1 MEACA
6 RRRLPQAA
14 AFQGPGRGNWL
25 RHAAADLRRR
35 DPHLLRRRLPVPR
48 APRLYPPGYVA
59 ALHVRRHP
67 GGLHVGPLLQDVE
80 GRGLEE
86 DDADDGVPV
95 SRHCLRDLLLLES
108 VHLGSQVFRGSALHH
123 DVRPPRPLV
132 RHLGAARVPGGVLRV
147 QEGSDLAA
155 SAHEPDPAPDP
166 RAAVVHQR
174 GLLVPRGRHPPVR
187 CRLHGAVLHHVLHV
201 AASVLLPVRF
211 PRTGLGDPSRDV
223 CRDCHRADL
232 LPADSGGL
240 QVVVALLLC

>member
-132 RHLGAARVPGGVLRV
+132 RHLGAACVLGRLLRL
-147 QEGSDLAA
+147 QEAQHRAA
-155 SAHEPDPAPDP
+155 SAHEPDSAADP
-166 RAAVVHQR
+166 SAAVVHTA
-174 GLLVPRGRHPPVR
+174 GLYGSRWRNLALWR
-187 CRLHGAVLHHVLHV
+187 RLHRAFLHHVVVV
-201 AASVLLPVRF
+201 AAPVLLPLRL
-211 PRTGLGDPSRDV
+211 PGTGAHHLGDHM
-223 CRDCHRADL
+223 CRDFDCADV
-232 LPADSGGL
+232 LPAD
-240 QVVVALLLC
+240 V